1 MKLDK
6 VLLPAREHHQINGMP
21 AGIDSAKKGT
31 DSKNRGLRRVWTTKE
46 EEALLSILE
55 KAVAE
60 GSRCDNG
67 TFKAGTMTQIEK
79 ELNLL
84 LPNSG
89 LKANPHIDSKQRK
102 WKKQHRL
109 IFNMLKTS
117 GFRWNHVKK
126 CVEVDDD
133 AVWQS
138 FVQIHSEA
146 RGWKD
151 RPFPIYERLVN
162 IYGKDHVTTHGAEA
176 PVDMVDE
183 INREEIREE
192 NGVDIIVVEKPSS
205 PLSVHQP
212 SSSHQIDR
220 VSSETSSRK
229 RRKAQTGSKTS
240 SEKRRSD
247 SSLTAGIEKICS
259 TIEQVF
265 TLYNQNMEMLVK
277 RILDNR
283 EDRSDIVDELATMG
297 LEQDEEIR
305 ALILILDKPSNISA
319 FKSLKGEFRLA
330 FVKMLLDGRLA
341 RC

>member
-1 MKLDK
+1 
-6 VLLPAREHHQINGMP
+6 
-21 AGIDSAKKGT
+21 
-31 DSKNRGLRRVWTTKE
+31 
-46 EEALLSILE
+46 
-55 KAVAE
+55 
-60 GSRCDNG
+60 
-67 TFKAGTMTQIEK
+67 
-79 ELNLL
+79 
-84 LPNSG
+84 
-89 LKANPHIDSKQRK
+89 
-102 WKKQHRL
+102 
-109 IFNMLKTS
+109 
-117 GFRWNHVKK
+117 
-126 CVEVDDD
+126 
-133 AVWQS
+133 
-138 FVQIHSEA
+138 
-146 RGWKD
+146 
-151 RPFPIYERLVN
+151 
-162 IYGKDHVTTHGAEA
+162 
-176 PVDMVDE
+176 MVDE

-240 SEKRRSD
+240 NEKRSD